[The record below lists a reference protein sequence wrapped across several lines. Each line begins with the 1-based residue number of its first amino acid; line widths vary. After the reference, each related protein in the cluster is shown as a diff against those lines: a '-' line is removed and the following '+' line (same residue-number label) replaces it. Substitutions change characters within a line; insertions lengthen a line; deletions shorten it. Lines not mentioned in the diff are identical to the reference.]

1 MLWFGAA
8 EVIAKAGTPV
18 RRRAWLADGGL
29 IFKRIVF
36 VSGAGTTRAVA
47 VVRSS
52 GSSEEVVR
60 TTTFSSADFLADDWE
75 TY

>member
-1 MLWFGAA
+1 MKWHGEA
-8 EVIAKAGTPV
+8 EVLAMAGTPV

-52 GSSEEVVR
+52 GSSETVA
-60 TTTFSSADFLADDWE
+60 TPTSFSSADFLADDWE